1 MTEKQVDAS
10 ELFSL
15 LSSPD
20 LHVVDEIKALIHEN
34 LNTAR
39 EPWLLN
45 CLVEFYV
52 ATNNQPALEVLVGI
66 REPHDKHLLSKLQ
79 QYVARG
85 CQASRLAALT
95 LLGHVVRKHPSW
107 LYKITQ
113 HSIMATLLKLLKR
126 ETDIPNVM
134 SGVLIITTL
143 LPMVPALIAPYL
155 TSIFEVFSRL
165 AAWNTNKPGPIP
177 DVYLL
182 HLHIAVYALFH
193 RLYSMYPCNF
203 LAYLRAYYSTRDHI
217 DVFEYTIKPMLERVR
232 MHPLLIISSSEE
244 ETKTNRW
251 RKMETH
257 DIVIECAKVCLDPL
271 ESGRDTVAAPLRQ
284 PGPISREPS
293 QLNTS
298 LNYSFS
304 PMPSAEASLVDE
316 THKKEK
322 TSSQK
327 LNTAE
332 DSPPFW
338 SPSNICGLSTPPHSH
353 GMSPA
358 SSHLELTSSSALHH
372 SFALS
377 SAANTPTPMAT
388 PSESPP
394 TVGGE
399 ASGQGSTPKKTSKEN
414 LMSKPPLSPRSRTQ
428 IFQRFFSAPQG
439 QLPELSPSNSTPVS
453 PLTREDF
460 GGGTGTTG
468 KSQSAPLTA
477 ELSSVQDTPPFP
489 KVPQSGLD
497 LTEGQQC
504 AGTFHSQD
512 REDDG
517 KNSKDILTPENLSQV
532 VEKLSE
538 HGSSLEVVGPLSSAG
553 LDVEK
558 DLDDAANL
566 EVSEITDKG
575 QSSQA
580 AVRTP
585 EDEFHN
591 TTANLTG
598 AARYPQEGLVTP
610 DQDGQQ
616 EISDQFQTD
625 QSDSNLI
632 SYDTAKSA
640 ATFMARVK
648 QIRGHVTSDTIVDPS
663 ELPRMRYKSYPPL
676 TRGEIFVPADSA
688 MISPNVPSAFKR
700 PANLAKLRIPPLDES
715 NGSVMDISVT
725 DTSDDVVTDSLP
737 EDVEKPLTQDNS
749 FEGKTC
755 ERVGVLELQQ
765 EKVQQR
771 LQEELEEKEKG
782 FTPIQEEEAR
792 MDTSTPHKVRDSV
805 TQTVTEPYEHLIP
818 LALQFLPGVRQGEH
832 SLDHAIPADGEEKG
846 PHPSQRDSV
855 VAMFSEVSPLEVLD
869 RHIQLGGDVH
879 SKELSR
885 IPLVNMDSINWTHF
899 GGAPPADE
907 VTILKDQLLL
917 LHNQLLFERHK
928 RDLHAQRN
936 RRLLGKTF
944 KARAMEEQNVAMQDQ
959 LQLQEREIGSQ
970 KGELRQLWEQRKDL
984 MERLERKDAELQLNT
999 RQYQQGQDRLHA
1011 QVEDLKLSMA
1021 AKEEHLERLKKDL
1034 KASSARLFT
1043 MESELCDMAEKVA
1056 QTEDLRQQV
1065 EALNRQLLL
1074 MGELQQKYD
1083 DRLDLMKFTNNK
1095 EANCSAQLAA
1105 AKAELAGLR
1114 ETLHTERTEREM
1126 AKRRISEL
1134 EEMLGNREVVGLEQ
1148 KRMLESVKSLSRGQL
1163 QAMEQKYNSLKRI
1176 CQQMENQILKLYS
1189 KLEGKGYHRNREKLS
1204 SENISMGKSQPERQV
1219 SQDVAS
1225 SESESSESQ
1234 SSIDSVK
1241 RLQPPP
1247 EDSSEQRSSPNT
1259 TFGWV
1264 QGSDSSVRGRMK
1276 SAFEEDG
1283 LSLTSSERLQS
1294 EDIQEETD
1302 GKEKSQEIS
1311 REGAKH
1317 KGEWTGEGARG
1328 AQSEEGYRR
1337 TSTIGSRSTLSEDR
1351 SLASMAD
1358 LDGSLY
1364 SETTSMS
1371 SSGARGFTDTYDSGY
1386 A

>member
-1 MTEKQVDAS
+1 MAEKQVDAS

-66 REPHDKHLLSKLQ
+66 REPHDKHLLTKLHE
-79 QYVARG
+79 YVARG

-143 LPMVPALIAPYL
+143 LPMVPTLIAPYL
-155 TSIFEVFSRL
+155 SSIFEVFSRL

-203 LAYLRAYYSTRDHI
+203 LAYLRAYYSTRDHME
-217 DVFEYTIKPMLERVR
+217 VFEDSIKPMLERVR

-271 ESGRDTVAAPLRQ
+271 ESGRDWVAAPL
-284 PGPISREPS
+284 PPSGLISREPS

-304 PMPSAEASLVDE
+304 PMPSAEASLADE
-316 THKKEK
+316 SHKKEK
-322 TSSQK
+322 APSQK
-327 LNTAE
+327 PSLVE

-377 SAANTPTPMAT
+377 SAANTPTPLAT

-394 TVGGE
+394 TIGGGE
-399 ASGQGSTPKKTSKEN
+399 VPGHGSTPKKTSREN
-414 LMSKPPLSPRSRTQ
+414 LLSKPPMSPRSRTQ
-428 IFQRFFSAPQG
+428 IFQRFFSSPQG
-439 QLPELSPSNSTPVS
+439 QTPELSFSNSTPVS
-453 PLTREDF
+453 PLSREDS
-460 GGGTGTTG
+460 GGTGVPD

-477 ELSSVQDTPPFP
+477 EALSEQDAPSFPP
-489 KVPQSGLD
+489 KVPKSGLD
-497 LTEGQQC
+497 LTESQQC

-512 REDDG
+512 REEEG

-538 HGSSLEVVGPLSSAG
+538 HGSSLEVVGPLSSTG
-553 LDVEK
+553 LDVDK

-566 EVSEITDKG
+566 EVSEITDQG
-575 QSSQA
+575 RSSQGA
-580 AVRTP
+580 ARTP

-598 AARYPQEGLVTP
+598 AARYPQGEGLVTP
-610 DQDGQQ
+610 DQDSQP
-616 EISDQFQTD
+616 EVSDQFQTN
-625 QSDSNLI
+625 QSDSNLL

-648 QIRGHVTSDTIVDPS
+648 QIRGHVNSDTVVNPS
-663 ELPRMRYKSYPPL
+663 ELPRVRYKSYPPL
-676 TRGEIFVPADSA
+676 TRGDKFVPSDSA
-688 MISPNVPSAFKR
+688 IVSPNVPSAFKK
-700 PANLAKLRIPPLDES
+700 PAKLSKLKIPPLDGS
-715 NGSVMDISVT
+715 NGSLTDNSSTDI
-725 DTSDDVVTDSLP
+725 SDDVVTDSVP
-737 EDVEKPLTQDNS
+737 EDVEKCEVVNYS
-749 FEGKTC
+749 EGKSC
-755 ERVGVLELQQ
+755 EQTELKVQ
-765 EKVQQR
+765 EEVQQR
-771 LQEELEEKEKG
+771 LQDSIEGLEEKEKG

-792 MDTSTPHKVRDSV
+792 MDTSTPQKVRDSV
-805 TQTVTEPYEHLIP
+805 TQTFMEPYEHLIP
-818 LALQFLPGVRQGEH
+818 LALQFLPGMRPGEC
-832 SLDHAIPADGEEKG
+832 AILPDGEEKG
-846 PHPSQRDSV
+846 SLPSQRDSV
-855 VAMFSEVSPLEVLD
+855 MSMFSKVSPLEVLD
-869 RHIQLGGDVH
+869 RHIELGGDVH

-959 LQLQEREIGSQ
+959 LQLQEKEIVSQ
-970 KGELRQLWEQRKDL
+970 KGELRQLWVERKDL
-984 MERLERKDAELQLNT
+984 LERLERKDAELQLNT
-999 RQYQQGQDRLHA
+999 RQYQQEQDRLQA
-1011 QVEDLKLSMA
+1011 QVEDLRQSMA
-1021 AKEEHLERLKKDL
+1021 AKEEHMDRLKKDL
-1034 KASSARLFT
+1034 KTSSARLFT
-1043 MESELCDMAEKVA
+1043 MESELCDMADKVA
-1056 QTEDLRQQV
+1056 HTEDLRQQV

-1105 AKAELAGLR
+1105 AKAELAGLK
-1114 ETLHTERTEREM
+1114 ETLHAERTEREM
-1126 AKRRISEL
+1126 AKKRISEL
-1134 EEMLGNREVVGLEQ
+1134 EESLGNREVVGLEQ

-1189 KLEGKGYHRNREKLS
+1189 KLEGKGHHRNREKLS
-1204 SENISMGKSQPERQV
+1204 SENISTGRGQMERQV
-1219 SQDVAS
+1219 SHDVAS
-1225 SESESSESQ
+1225 STESSESQ

-1247 EDSSEQRSSPNT
+1247 DEPSGQRSSPNT
-1259 TFGWV
+1259 TFGWEPGV
-1264 QGSDSSVRGRMK
+1264 DNPVRSRMK
-1276 SAFEEDG
+1276 SAFDEDG
-1283 LSLTSSERLQS
+1283 LSLTSSERLQA
-1294 EDIQEETD
+1294 EDIRGQEETD
-1302 GKEKSQEIS
+1302 GKGKGRDVS
-1311 REGAKH
+1311 RELAKH
-1317 KGEWTGEGARG
+1317 KGEWTEEGARG
-1328 AQSEEGYRR
+1328 AQLEDGHRR

>member
-1 MTEKQVDAS
+1 MAEKQVDAS

-15 LSSPD
+15 LSLPD

-79 QYVARG
+79 EYVARG

-155 TSIFEVFSRL
+155 KSIFEVFSRL

-203 LAYLRAYYSTRDHI
+203 LAYLRAYYSTRDNI
-217 DVFEYTIKPMLERVR
+217 GVFEDTIKPMLERVR

-244 ETKTNRW
+244 ETNTNRW
-251 RKMETH
+251 KKMETH

-271 ESGRDTVAAPLRQ
+271 ESGRDSVAAPLRQ
-284 PGPISREPS
+284 PGLISREPS

-316 THKKEK
+316 SHKRK
-322 TSSQK
+322 SS
-327 LNTAE
+327 AHRPS

-372 SFALS
+372 SFVLS

-399 ASGQGSTPKKTSKEN
+399 APGSTPKKTSKEN
-414 LMSKPPLSPRSRTQ
+414 LMSKPPMSPRSRTQ

-439 QLPELSPSNSTPVS
+439 QMPELPLSNSTPVS
-453 PLTREDF
+453 PLSREDS
-460 GGGTGTTG
+460 GGTGAAE

-477 ELSSVQDTPPFP
+477 EPTTEQDTPSFP

-497 LTEGQQC
+497 LTESQQC
-504 AGTFHSQD
+504 AGTFHSQE
-512 REDDG
+512 REEDQG
-517 KNSKDILTPENLSQV
+517 KSSKDILTPENLSQV

-538 HGSSLEVVGPLSSAG
+538 HGSSLEVVGPSSSTG
-553 LDVEK
+553 LDVDK
-558 DLDDAANL
+558 DLDEAANL

-575 QSSQA
+575 QSSQDA
-580 AVRTP
+580 ARTP

-598 AARYPQEGLVTP
+598 ASRYPQEGLVTP

-616 EISDQFQTD
+616 EISDQFQTN

-676 TRGEIFVPADSA
+676 TRGDKFVPSDSA
-688 MISPNVPSAFKR
+688 MISPNVPNFASAFKR
-700 PANLAKLRIPPLDES
+700 PANLARLKIPPLDES
-715 NGSVMDISVT
+715 NGSLTDNSVA
-725 DTSDDVVTDSLP
+725 DTSGSDDVVTDSVP
-737 EDVEKPLTQDNS
+737 KDVEKSPNNSVTS

-755 ERVGVLELQQ
+755 ERAELKQ
-765 EKVQQR
+765 ENVQQR
-771 LQEELEEKEKG
+771 LQESVENFEEKERG

-805 TQTVTEPYEHLIP
+805 TQTFTEPYEHLIP
-818 LALQFLPGVRQGEH
+818 LALQFPSEVIHRES
-832 SLDHAIPADGEEKG
+832 SLERSIPADGEDKCSY
-846 PHPSQRDSV
+846 PSQRDSAV
-855 VAMFSEVSPLEVLD
+855 SMFSEVSPLEVLD
-869 RHIQLGGDVH
+869 RHIELGGDVH

-885 IPLVNMDSINWTHF
+885 IPLVNKLDSINWTHF

-959 LQLQEREIGSQ
+959 LQLQEKEIASQ
-970 KGELRQLWEQRKDL
+970 KSELRQLWGERKDL

-999 RQYQQGQDRLHA
+999 RQYLQEKDRLHA
-1011 QVEDLKLSMA
+1011 QVEDLKQSMA
-1021 AKEEHLERLKKDL
+1021 AKEEHLERQKKEL

-1056 QTEDLRQQV
+1056 HTDDLKQQV

-1105 AKAELAGLR
+1105 AKAELAGLK
-1114 ETLHTERTEREM
+1114 ETVHTERTEREM

-1134 EEMLGNREVVGLEQ
+1134 EDALGNREVVALEQ

-1225 SESESSESQ
+1225 STESSESQ

-1247 EDSSEQRSSPNT
+1247 EDSSGQRSSPNT

-1264 QGSDSSVRGRMK
+1264 QGPDNPVRGRMK

-1283 LSLTSSERLQS
+1283 LSLTGSERLQA

-1317 KGEWTGEGARG
+1317 KGDWTGEGAQG
-1328 AQSEEGYRR
+1328 VQSAEGYRR